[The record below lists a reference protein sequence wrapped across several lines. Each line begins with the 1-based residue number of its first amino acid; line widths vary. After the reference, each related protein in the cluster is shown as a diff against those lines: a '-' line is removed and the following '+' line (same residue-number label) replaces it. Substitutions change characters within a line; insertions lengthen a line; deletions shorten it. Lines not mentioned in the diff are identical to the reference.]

1 MDSIGWEISIW
12 IVWFIIAI
20 ILLIVE
26 FSAPGIFAI
35 FFAIGAFIA
44 GITSFFI
51 DSYLAQLAIF
61 VFTSLIVMLFGKR
74 SLEKLLDINKEVR
87 ASTIDAFKG
96 KMGVVTKQVTATEKG
111 LVKINGEEWTAK
123 TTEDLTYNEG
133 ERVEII
139 SIEGVT
145 VLIKKY
151 KEEA

>member
-1 MDSIGWEISIW
+1 MNSIGWEISIW

-35 FFAIGAFIA
+35 FFSIGAFIA
-44 GITSFFI
+44 GISSFFI
-51 DSYLAQLAIF
+51 DSYMVQLAIF
-61 VFTSLIVMLFGKR
+61 VFTSLIVMIFGKR
-74 SLEKLLDINKEVR
+74 SLEKLLNVNKEIR
-87 ASTIDAFKG
+87 PSTIDAFRG
-96 KMGVVTKQVTATEKG
+96 KMGVVTKRVTPIEKG

-123 TTEDLTYNEG
+123 TTENLIFDEG
-133 ERVEII
+133 ERVEIV

-151 KEEA
+151 KEGV